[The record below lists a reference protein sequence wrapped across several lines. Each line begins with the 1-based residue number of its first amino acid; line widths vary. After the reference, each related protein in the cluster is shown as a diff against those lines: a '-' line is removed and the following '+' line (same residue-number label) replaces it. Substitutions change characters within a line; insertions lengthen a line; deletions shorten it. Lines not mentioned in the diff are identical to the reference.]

1 MLSSHMPSRQSAR
14 RLLGAAAL
22 RHFSE
27 TIEELGGG
35 GGCPFGGPRERLR
48 SLRPAPGQ
56 ESLQGRYSAPGGPL
70 RGSAHGERPR
80 GGGEGSGPGGGR
92 QGGPAPPRGRPDN

>member
-1 MLSSHMPSRQSAR
+1 MPSRQSAR

-35 GGCPFGGPRERLR
+35 GGCPLGGPRERLR

-56 ESLQGRYSAPGGPL
+56 ESLQGRYSPPGGLL
-70 RGSAHGERPR
+70 RVSPHADSPR
-80 GGGEGSGPGGGR
+80 RGGEGALPNAVR
-92 QGGPAPPRGRPDN
+92 QSCPSPQNASRHL